1 MLKFCSLYSGSS
13 GNSLFVETQ
22 NTKILIDAGVSSKKI
37 ENALQDIGI
46 NPSDLDG
53 ILVTHEHIDHVQS
66 LGTLSKKFDLPVFA
80 NQETFD
86 AMPKQRDKISDKN
99 IKTFKVTDRP
109 LAEERELHISLTL
122 NDNNEWVWEVDTNI
136 PKYINA
142 LKKRG
147 WEQTS
152 EGVLVSD
159 GTVQCATFRST
170 DKKPISFRDL
180 TKVREKRVMSEEH
193 IAKLR
198 AGLQKNKVSDE

>member
-1 MLKFCSLYSGSS
+1 MKKY
-13 GNSLFVETQ
+13 ET
-22 NTKILIDAGVSSKKI
+22 AY
-37 ENALQDIGI
+37 
-46 NPSDLDG
+46 
-53 ILVTHEHIDHVQS
+53 
-66 LGTLSKKFDLPVFA
+66 
-80 NQETFD
+80 
-86 AMPKQRDKISDKN
+86 
-99 IKTFKVTDRP
+99 RP

-122 NDNNEWVWEVDTNI
+122 NENDEWVWEVDTNI

-180 TKVREKRVMSEEH
+180 AKVREKRIMSEEQRA
-193 IAKLR
+193 ILR
-198 AGLQKNKVSDE
+198 ENLLKNRKQS

>member
-1 MLKFCSLYSGSS
+1 M
-13 GNSLFVETQ
+13 
-22 NTKILIDAGVSSKKI
+22 
-37 ENALQDIGI
+37 
-46 NPSDLDG
+46 
-53 ILVTHEHIDHVQS
+53 
-66 LGTLSKKFDLPVFA
+66 
-80 NQETFD
+80 
-86 AMPKQRDKISDKN
+86 KQ
-99 IKTFKVTDRP
+99 FKVYDRP
-109 LAEERELHISLTL
+109 LAEERELHISLSL
-122 NDNNEWVWEVDTNI
+122 NEENEWVWEVDTNI

-180 TKVREKRVMSEEH
+180 SKVREKRIMSEEH

-198 AGLQKNKVSDE
+198 AGLHKNKASDE